1 MLFDPIIECVYGW
14 GQVLRLYDD
23 HLDIGGTSYALM
35 DLIAAYPM
43 YYCVMGISS
52 ARLDLCFKQKKVV
65 LRGIATTETVQRVA
79 SYLNTF
85 CCLQTPVSEVPVVG
99 RARVDQPQWSMDVT
113 TKDRCQTD
121 EALQIRTMQQAS
133 RVTDCIEYKRQTAEY
148 HQGEQNKA
156 PSLWLPH
163 WQLPGQ
169 EQRQR
174 RIKRVQAE
182 RVRREHGFDVEQL
195 ALRLQSATLP
205 QVYVPTHL
213 LADECAHYYTNA
225 TVCEEPLPG
234 TKQPVYRVKDQGM
247 LILTD
252 RRMIYI
258 GRRRQFV
265 LDYRRL
271 LHVSRL
277 QGAIAI
283 MSENWAQRE
292 LFEMRFPLECT
303 MYLDAILLRYR
314 KEPWHVRTNARVRQL
329 YPSTK
334 TSSYDMHR
342 TTNTTSFATEEQ
354 WHSPELFNK

>member
-1 MLFDPIIECVYGW
+1 
-14 GQVLRLYDD
+14 
-23 HLDIGGTSYALM
+23 
-35 DLIAAYPM
+35 
-43 YYCVMGISS
+43 
-52 ARLDLCFKQKKVV
+52 
-65 LRGIATTETVQRVA
+65 
-79 SYLNTF
+79 
-85 CCLQTPVSEVPVVG
+85 
-99 RARVDQPQWSMDVT
+99 
-113 TKDRCQTD
+113 
-121 EALQIRTMQQAS
+121 
-133 RVTDCIEYKRQTAEY
+133 
-148 HQGEQNKA
+148 
-156 PSLWLPH
+156 LWLPH
-163 WQLPGQ
+163 WHFIGR

-174 RIKRVQAE
+174 RIQRAQAE
-182 RVRREHGFDVEQL
+182 RARREHGFDVEQL
-195 ALRLQSATLP
+195 ALRLQSEALP

-234 TKQPVYRVKDQGM
+234 VKQSVYRVKDQGM

-271 LHVSRL
+271 LHVTRL

-283 MSENWAQRE
+283 TSENWMQRE

-303 MYLDAILLRYR
+303 MHLDAILLRYH

-334 TSSYDMHR
+334 TSSYDMHIAA
-342 TTNTTSFATEEQ
+342 NATPSATGQQ
-354 WHSPELFNK
+354 WHSSEIFNE